1 MHLWTIDSSV
11 NQLDSDQL
19 LYLSWLFRGKVCVGV
34 ELYDPFV
41 ARFVILNEQLAVVVD
56 PKLSNDDV
64 VHGSRH
70 LLIGVVIARLN
81 EVYVNVADRNDAKST
96 NM

>member
-1 MHLWTIDSSV
+1 M
-11 NQLDSDQL
+11 
-19 LYLSWLFRGKVCVGV
+19 
-34 ELYDPFV
+34 
-41 ARFVILNEQLAVVVD
+41 ILNEQLAVVVD

-70 LLIGVVIARLN
+70 LLIGVVIARLS

-96 NM
+96 NMKLRTCINLQLIISY

>member
-1 MHLWTIDSSV
+1 M
-11 NQLDSDQL
+11 
-19 LYLSWLFRGKVCVGV
+19 
-34 ELYDPFV
+34 
-41 ARFVILNEQLAVVVD
+41 ILNEQLAVVVD